1 VQSAGNDSHWERR
14 TNFVV
19 LPRNVRRRP
28 CELRLAGLLVAHELG
43 SDRAS
48 ADFIQPRHPQD
59 DGRTPRSRRWNQTS
73 IALHLRQQLLID
85 GTMHFVYTD
94 VYTSPVLKA
103 IMTEVVLDI
112 KQWGNNL
119 GVRLPAA
126 VAREAHLR
134 VDQRVRISVEAGQ
147 VVITPVTDVH
157 LTLEQRLA
165 RFDPAR
171 HGGEV
176 MVTGLAVGAERW

>member
-1 VQSAGNDSHWERR
+1 
-14 TNFVV
+14 
-19 LPRNVRRRP
+19 
-28 CELRLAGLLVAHELG
+28 
-43 SDRAS
+43 
-48 ADFIQPRHPQD
+48 
-59 DGRTPRSRRWNQTS
+59 
-73 IALHLRQQLLID
+73 
-85 GTMHFVYTD
+85 
-94 VYTSPVLKA
+94 
-103 IMTEVVLDI
+103 MTEVFLDI

-126 VAREAHLR
+126 VAREAHLH
-134 VDQRVRISVEAGQ
+134 VDQRVRISVESGQ

-165 RFDPAR
+165 RYDPAR